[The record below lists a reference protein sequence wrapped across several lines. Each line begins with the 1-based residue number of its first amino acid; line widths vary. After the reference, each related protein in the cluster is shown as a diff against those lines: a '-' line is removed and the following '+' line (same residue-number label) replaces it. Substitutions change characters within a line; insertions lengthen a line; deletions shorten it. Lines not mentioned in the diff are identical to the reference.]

1 KYLKHKKYRD
11 GRKTV
16 WYPMINLIK
25 HRNVS
30 FVGKKIY
37 KIIDHSLKIPDNK
50 ELILD
55 LCITIPLRK
64 FDIEIDKITMKKT
77 IRELQ
82 NKYPHREGGNENEIC
97 ESVFKQLYNILGN
110 STFMSPEECLKKWH
124 IAYSWGFPYRFLDG
138 ENMSRRKDDKAIPSM
153 SHIFLKDEALKK
165 LWDRVKLMS
174 SDVYYD
180 NLYNSYLWN
189 LYNGEVKIKHQG
201 HSTGQS
207 TVSPDNT
214 IYCLTLFVKAWKQ
227 LTIKRAD
234 EFFKYDKITAYGD
247 YNALSIEYF
256 AKKGVSLRLETKHN
270 SLEESEVGKSYEG
283 ENGTKLLKERGL
295 KSPKMLKDML
305 VDLGNFILGQFYQM
319 GQKITS
325 SDMEIIMD
333 SSNPPLPPPTDLK
346 ATWEFLENGIEHIM
360 NRLEEGLSYKRY
372 MDLYTSR
379 MNPGFTSEPLAGP
392 GSNMSNNRGAN
403 LMGSDLYQNLQEYLQ
418 RHLQAIRE
426 GSSNYMDENL
436 LRYYTENWEKYT
448 TASAY
453 LHHVFRYLNR
463 HWVKRE
469 IDEGRKT
476 VYDVYTLTLVSWRD
490 NMFMHVERNVMDA
503 VLALIER
510 QRNGER
516 VETKLVKSVVDSFV
530 ALGLDDTDSTKPT
543 LDIYKKHFEEP
554 FIKASEIYYRTESE
568 KYVSENSVTDY
579 MKKAE
584 ARLAEEEDRVK
595 LYLHQSTHKQLI
607 NTCEIVL
614 VKNHEDIMVDE
625 FQNLLN
631 YDKMEDLNRMYTLLL
646 RSQGLDPLRE
656 CFEQHVRKSGSTAIE
671 KVSKEITENIDKEP
685 RIYVDA
691 LLEVHKKYND
701 MVTKAFKGE
710 AGFVASLDKACREF
724 VNRNT
729 VCKTSTSKSPELL
742 ARFCDSLLRKSSKN
756 PEEGDLEDVLNNVM
770 TVFKYVEDKDV
781 FQKFYSKMLAKRLVH
796 STSASEDAESSMI
809 SKLKEACG
817 FEYTSKLQ
825 RMFTDMGL
833 SKDLNDQ
840 FKERTSGETD
850 NGVDFSVLVLGTA
863 SWPLSPSATS
873 FNIPEEVSTYQMGIL
888 LQYNKDISYT
898 FDDLRQSTDLV
909 AETLSSQL
917 GILVKAKVLNLKEES
932 DKPSRYELN
941 MDFKS
946 KKVRIQ
952 LNVPIKSEQKIEVE
966 ETHRT
971 IDEDRKLLM
980 QAAIVRIMK
989 TRKKLKHVHLV
1000 EEVISQLSNR
1010 FTPKVQEI
1018 KKCIDI
1024 LIEKEYIEREEG
1036 QRDSLSYVA

>member
-1 KYLKHKKYRD
+1 
-11 GRKTV
+11 
-16 WYPMINLIK
+16 
-25 HRNVS
+25 
-30 FVGKKIY
+30 
-37 KIIDHSLKIPDNK
+37 
-50 ELILD
+50 
-55 LCITIPLRK
+55 
-64 FDIEIDKITMKKT
+64 
-77 IRELQ
+77 
-82 NKYPHREGGNENEIC
+82 
-97 ESVFKQLYNILGN
+97 
-110 STFMSPEECLKKWH
+110 
-124 IAYSWGFPYRFLDG
+124 
-138 ENMSRRKDDKAIPSM
+138 
-153 SHIFLKDEALKK
+153 
-165 LWDRVKLMS
+165 
-174 SDVYYD
+174 
-180 NLYNSYLWN
+180 
-189 LYNGEVKIKHQG
+189 
-201 HSTGQS
+201 
-207 TVSPDNT
+207 
-214 IYCLTLFVKAWKQ
+214 
-227 LTIKRAD
+227 
-234 EFFKYDKITAYGD
+234 
-247 YNALSIEYF
+247 
-256 AKKGVSLRLETKHN
+256 
-270 SLEESEVGKSYEG
+270 
-283 ENGTKLLKERGL
+283 
-295 KSPKMLKDML
+295 
-305 VDLGNFILGQFYQM
+305 
-319 GQKITS
+319 
-325 SDMEIIMD
+325 MD

-372 MDLYTSR
+372 MDLYTGIYNYCTSSR

-418 RHLQAIRE
+418 RHLQVIRE

-554 FIKASEIYYRTESE
+554 FVKASEIYYRTESE

-607 NTCEIVL
+607 NTCELVL

-631 YDKMEDLNRMYTLLL
+631 YDKMEDLNRMYTLLS
-646 RSQGLDPLRE
+646 RSSGLEPLRE

-671 KVSKEITENIDKEP
+671 KVSKEISENIDKEP

-863 SWPLSPSATS
+863 SWPLSPSTTS
-873 FNIPEEVSTYQMGIL
+873 FNIPEEVEKTFQRFKLFYQNKHSGRKLNWLFHLSKGELKTNYCKGAKTGYTFQVSTYQMGIL

-917 GILVKAKVLNLKEES
+917 GILVKAKVLNLKEEP